1 MEENKQQQNQLNVEF
16 SGTQKKLS
24 YSGSLGELI
33 GNTLTLLQMLYRSI
47 RNSKNRLIFKREITK
62 IVQEGIVFM
71 SNEDIEETIK
81 RLSKKDGETNE

>member
-1 MEENKQQQNQLNVEF
+1 MMEENKQQNQLSVEF
-16 SGTQKKLS
+16 SGTQKRLS

-62 IVQEGIVFM
+62 IVEQGIVFM

-81 RLSKKDGETNE
+81 KLSKKDGETNE

>member
-1 MEENKQQQNQLNVEF
+1 MEENKQQQNQLSVEF

-47 RNSKNRLIFKREITK
+47 RNGKNRLIFKREITK

-81 RLSKKDGETNE
+81 RLSKKDGGTNE

>member
-1 MEENKQQQNQLNVEF
+1 MEENKQSQLQVEF

-62 IVQEGIVFM
+62 IVEQGIVFM

-81 RLSKKDGETNE
+81 KLSKKDGETNE

>member
-1 MEENKQQQNQLNVEF
+1 MEENKQKQNQLSVEF

>member
-1 MEENKQQQNQLNVEF
+1 MMEENKQQNQLSVEF
-16 SGTQKKLS
+16 SETQKKLS

-47 RNSKNRLIFKREITK
+47 RNSKNRLIFKREVTK
-62 IVQEGIVFM
+62 IVEQGIVFM

-81 RLSKKDGETNE
+81 KLSKKDGKTNE

>member
-1 MEENKQQQNQLNVEF
+1 MEENKQSQLQVEF

-24 YSGSLGELI
+24 YSGSLGGLI

-62 IVQEGIVFM
+62 IVEQGIVFM

-81 RLSKKDGETNE
+81 KLSKKDGETNE

>member
-1 MEENKQQQNQLNVEF
+1 MEENKQSQLQVEF
-16 SGTQKKLS
+16 NGTQKKLS

-47 RNSKNRLIFKREITK
+47 RNSKNRLIFKKEITK
-62 IVQEGIVFM
+62 IVEQGIVFM

>member
-1 MEENKQQQNQLNVEF
+1 MEENKKHDLQVEF
-16 SGTQKKLS
+16 TSTHKKLN
-24 YSGSLGELI
+24 YSGSLGQLI

-81 RLSKKDGETNE
+81 RLTKKDGETNE

>member
-1 MEENKQQQNQLNVEF
+1 MEENKQSQLQVEF

-62 IVQEGIVFM
+62 IVEQGIVFM

-81 RLSKKDGETNE
+81 KLSKKDGETKE

>member
-1 MEENKQQQNQLNVEF
+1 MMEENKQQNQLSVEF

-62 IVQEGIVFM
+62 IVEQGIVFM

-81 RLSKKDGETNE
+81 KLSKKDGETNE

>member
-1 MEENKQQQNQLNVEF
+1 MEENKQSQLQVEF

-62 IVQEGIVFM
+62 IVQEGLVFM

-81 RLSKKDGETNE
+81 RLSKKDGGTNE

>member
-1 MEENKQQQNQLNVEF
+1 MEENKQSQLQVEF

-47 RNSKNRLIFKREITK
+47 RVVLLKESVT
-62 IVQEGIVFM
+62 
-71 SNEDIEETIK
+71 
-81 RLSKKDGETNE
+81 

>member
-1 MEENKQQQNQLNVEF
+1 MEENKQQQNQLSVEF

>member
-1 MEENKQQQNQLNVEF
+1 MEENKQNELQVEF
-16 SGTQKKLS
+16 TKTQKKLS

-47 RNSKNRLIFKREITK
+47 KNSKNRLIFKREITK

-81 RLSKKDGETNE
+81 RLSKKDGKTNE

>member
-1 MEENKQQQNQLNVEF
+1 MEENKQQNQLSVEF

-62 IVQEGIVFM
+62 IVEQGIVFM

>member
-1 MEENKQQQNQLNVEF
+1 MEENKQQNQLSVEF

-47 RNSKNRLIFKREITK
+47 RNSKNRLIFKREITE

>member
-1 MEENKQQQNQLNVEF
+1 MEENKQSQLQVEF

-62 IVQEGIVFM
+62 IVEQGIVFM
-71 SNEDIEETIK
+71 PTCVY
-81 RLSKKDGETNE
+81 G